1 MWNAFVFF
9 SWLWYTRVH
18 SVADFGLW
26 GRGADARGRLRG
38 LEGDLSEF

>member
-1 MWNAFVFF
+1 M
-9 SWLWYTRVH
+9 H

-26 GRGADARGRLRG
+26 GRGVSVRGRLRG